1 MPEPRSAVMIL
12 VQATWEDQHGTL
24 QTARA
29 CMENRSPSG
38 ACIRVPARI
47 AAGTK
52 LKIQWRWEE
61 FNGVAKYCRTDG
73 QEYLVGVQRIAA
85 VVPRGAAAT
94 TTKTIAP
101 PPRKHNHAAASAT
114 TANETLQTAQPPTF
128 ASPTHAQIKISAVA
142 AEHDKPQTQIP
153 TELPAALKKS
163 ENETHTAAPATLAA
177 PPETLAAAS
186 APDTRTST
194 QQHNTPRHD
203 FDALFHEAT
212 PTQHR
217 LIARALGKKGKLCD
231 ANGWNSHR
239 GATRKTLRMAATD
252 TRPRTSPHRD
262 RATVPTIRVSAV
274 WKRGQQWIRKT
285 QTQTTAQQTSRPN

>member
-1 MPEPRSAVMIL
+1 MATPMFPDGTATLVCHPDRSTLFTQSVSEGRACGGIAAWSARSRNVQLIPRAADRKGMSGAAMPEPRSAVMIL

-94 TTKTIAP
+94 TTKTKAP
-101 PPRKHNHAAASAT
+101 P
-114 TANETLQTAQPPTF
+114 
-128 ASPTHAQIKISAVA
+128 SPK
-142 AEHDKPQTQIP
+142 DK
-153 TELPAALKKS
+153 
-163 ENETHTAAPATLAA
+163 
-177 PPETLAAAS
+177 
-186 APDTRTST
+186 R
-194 QQHNTPRHD
+194 
-203 FDALFHEAT
+203 
-212 PTQHR
+212 
-217 LIARALGKKGKLCD
+217 
-231 ANGWNSHR
+231 NS
-239 GATRKTLRMAATD
+239 
-252 TRPRTSPHRD
+252 
-262 RATVPTIRVSAV
+262 
-274 WKRGQQWIRKT
+274 
-285 QTQTTAQQTSRPN
+285 